1 MDYNDELLSLSKDD
15 FLRHK
20 ILASIKELLL
30 TTTLHKLT
38 VTAVCEH
45 AGISRSSFY
54 NQFTD
59 LNDALDWEFGR
70 LYYLALQQSPFQNDW
85 RHDMAAQIVCI
96 MNKMLE
102 ESTVFKRIGKGMSL
116 TDYNSIFQRT
126 CRRTVKLL
134 LSTIQLRRGEN
145 ADERCVSQIEFFVR
159 GKSFTIAN
167 WMISMKES
175 PESIAQMIV
184 DCTPA
189 YLASV
194 LDAGFAEYH
203 STEENGE
210 QSFI

>member
-1 MDYNDELLSLSKDD
+1 MTYNDDLLSMSKDD

-20 ILASIKELLL
+20 ILASVKELLL

-38 VTAVCEH
+38 VTAICEH

-70 LYYLALQQSPFQNDW
+70 LYYLALQESPFKDDW
-85 RHDMAAQIVCI
+85 RKDMAAQIICI
-96 MNKMLE
+96 MRQMQKE
-102 ESTVFKRIGKGMSL
+102 EAVYKRIGKGMSL

-126 CRRTVKLL
+126 CRRTVRLL
-134 LSTIQLRRGEN
+134 LSTIQLRCGEA

-184 DCTPA
+184 DCIPA

-194 LDAGFAEYH
+194 LDSGSEH
-203 STEENGE
+203 E
-210 QSFI
+210 

>member
-1 MDYNDELLSLSKDD
+1 MDYNDGLLSLSKDD

-70 LYYLALQQSPFQNDW
+70 IFYIAATRCPFTDDW
-85 RHDMAAQIVCI
+85 RKDMIAQISCI
-96 MNKMLE
+96 MQLTLE
-102 ESTVFKRIGKGMSL
+102 EEAVYKRIGKGMSL

-126 CRRTVKLL
+126 CRRGTKLL
-134 LSTIQLRRGEN
+134 LSTIQLWRGEG
-145 ADERCVSQIEFFVR
+145 ADEQCMSEIEFYVR
-159 GKSFTIAN
+159 GESFTIAN

-175 PESIAQMIV
+175 PESVARTIV
-184 DCTPA
+184 GCIPA
-189 YLASV
+189 HLGHV
-194 LDAGFAEYH
+194 LDEGFAAYH
-203 STEENGE
+203 AAEKEGE
-210 QSFI
+210 

>member
-1 MDYNDELLSLSKDD
+1 MNYNDDFISMSKDD

-20 ILASIKELLL
+20 ILASVKELLL

-70 LYYLALQQSPFQNDW
+70 MYYIALQRSPFRDNW
-85 RHDMAAQIVCI
+85 RKDMAAQIVCI
-96 MNKMLE
+96 MNEMLKE
-102 ESTVFKRIGKGMSL
+102 DVVYKRIGKGMSL

-126 CRRTVKLL
+126 CRRTVRLL
-134 LSTIQLRRGEN
+134 LSTIQLRQGVS
-145 ADERCVSQIEFFVR
+145 ADERCASQIEFFVR

-175 PESIAQMIV
+175 PESVAQMIV

-194 LDAGFAEYH
+194 LDKSFAAYH
-203 STEENGE
+203 SGDGYSE
-210 QSFI
+210 

>member
-1 MDYNDELLSLSKDD
+1 MTYNDDLLSMSKDD

-20 ILASIKELLL
+20 ILASVKELLL

-38 VTAVCEH
+38 VTAICEH

-59 LNDALDWEFGR
+59 LNDALDWEFER
-70 LYYLALQQSPFQNDW
+70 LYYLALQESPFKDDW
-85 RHDMAAQIVCI
+85 RKDMAAQIICI
-96 MNKMLE
+96 MRQMQKE
-102 ESTVFKRIGKGMSL
+102 EAVYKRIGKGMSL

-126 CRRTVKLL
+126 CRRTVRLL
-134 LSTIQLRRGEN
+134 LSTIQLRCGEA

-184 DCTPA
+184 DCIPA

-194 LDAGFAEYH
+194 LDSGSEH
-203 STEENGE
+203 E
-210 QSFI
+210 

>member
-1 MDYNDELLSLSKDD
+1 MTYNEDLLSMSKDD

-20 ILASIKELLL
+20 ILASVKELLL

-38 VTAVCEH
+38 VTAICEH

-70 LYYLALQQSPFQNDW
+70 LYYLALQESPFKDDW
-85 RHDMAAQIVCI
+85 RKDMAAQIICI
-96 MNKMLE
+96 MRQMQKE
-102 ESTVFKRIGKGMSL
+102 EAVYKRIGKGMSL

-126 CRRTVKLL
+126 CRRTVRLL
-134 LSTIQLRRGEN
+134 LSTIQLRCGEA

-184 DCTPA
+184 DCIPA

-194 LDAGFAEYH
+194 LDSGSEH
-203 STEENGE
+203 E
-210 QSFI
+210 